1 MKLTDSQIKNKIMVV
16 DDEEKV
22 CWAFE
27 QFLTEEGYGVIVA
40 SNAQEA
46 LSKLSEEKP
55 DLVIMDVRMPGMD
68 GIDALAEMKR
78 IDPEVYVI
86 IMTAYGDMQ
95 TAIRA
100 MQAGAYD
107 YIIKPIDLDQVH
119 IVIQK
124 ALKNQNQSRE
134 IELLRSELIGKYQR
148 DNIVGKSKQIQ
159 DIYKMIG
166 TLTTN
171 DVTVLIQGETGVG
184 KELVAKA
191 IHYNSPRK
199 NKPFVSINCVAL
211 SETLLESELFGHEKG
226 AFTGAITSKQGKF
239 EIAQDGTI
247 FLDEIGDISYNMQTK
262 LLRVLDDRTFERVGS
277 NRKMKMNARIIAST
291 NKDLGIA
298 VRTGEFRADLYYR
311 LRVVSIFIPPLRERK
326 EDIPLLA
333 QHFLGISN
341 EDLGKQIKGI
351 DPKVIRILMEYN
363 WPGNV
368 RELENMIKS
377 AVALCKGEIIL
388 PEHLPINA
396 DGMLYQNSSYAALD
410 LALKELLEEKLKSGS
425 PKPYDEITE
434 YVARFLVDTV
444 IQKVDKNQVKAA
456 SILGISRTTLRR
468 KLKPFRE

>member
-1 MKLTDSQIKNKIMVV
+1 MSLGNLQSKKTIMVV

-27 QFLTEEGYGVIVA
+27 QFLNEEGYDVIIA

-46 LSKLSEEKP
+46 ISKLKEENP
-55 DLVIMDVRMPGMD
+55 DLVIMDVRMPGID
-68 GIDALAEMKR
+68 GIEALSEMKS
-78 IDPEVYVI
+78 IDPDTYVI

-100 MQAGAYD
+100 MQAGAFD

-119 IVIQK
+119 VVIQK
-124 ALKNQNQSRE
+124 ALKSKEQSRE
-134 IELLRSELIGKYQR
+134 IKLLRSELIGKYQK

-199 NKPFVSINCVAL
+199 NKPFISVNCVAL
-211 SETLLESELFGHEKG
+211 TETLLESELFGHEKG

-247 FLDEIGDISYNMQTK
+247 FLDEIGDISYKMQTK

-277 NRKMKMNARIIAST
+277 NRKLNMNARIIAST
-291 NKDLGIA
+291 NKDLDMA
-298 VRTGEFRADLYYR
+298 VRNGEFRADLYYR

-326 EDIPLLA
+326 EDIPILV
-333 QHFLGISN
+333 QHFLEKSN
-341 EDLGKQIKGI
+341 ESMSKQIKGI
-351 DPKVIRILMEYN
+351 DPKAMKILMEYN

-377 AVALCKGEIIL
+377 ASALCKGDIIL

-396 DGMLYQNSSYAALD
+396 NGTLYQSSRYAAID
-410 LALKELLEEKLKSGS
+410 LALEELLEEKLRSGS
-425 PKPYDEITE
+425 TRPYDEITE
-434 YVARFLVDTV
+434 YVSRFLVDTV
-444 IQKVDKNQVKAA
+444 MRKVDQNQVKAA

-468 KLKPFRE
+468 KMKPV